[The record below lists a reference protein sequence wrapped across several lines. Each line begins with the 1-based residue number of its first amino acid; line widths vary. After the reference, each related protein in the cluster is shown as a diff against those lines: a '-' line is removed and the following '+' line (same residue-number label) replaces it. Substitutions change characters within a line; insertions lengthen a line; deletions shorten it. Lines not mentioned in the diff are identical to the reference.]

1 MYSIQA
7 VNDSQF
13 SLGSSKVHNEFL
25 AIIDTSSDYDTFVRR
40 LNNWANNKL
49 EGGVSSL
56 PQGLRL
62 KWEDTPIMEKQ
73 GWVSIWSG
81 NINDEDSIGEY
92 VDLTYDE
99 DGESVP
105 SQFFIDF
112 NIDMDDAN
120 EDTIEK
126 VFYKNGSSD
135 ISALLDGCSYEEIVI
150 SKIQKSINLKKS
162 YNAVILIYNFEYKNE
177 ISSTGAF
184 DFIATTNY
192 E

>member
-1 MYSIQA
+1 
-7 VNDSQF
+7 
-13 SLGSSKVHNEFL
+13 
-25 AIIDTSSDYDTFVRR
+25 
-40 LNNWANNKL
+40 
-49 EGGVSSL
+49 
-56 PQGLRL
+56 
-62 KWEDTPIMEKQ
+62 MEKQ
-73 GWVSIWSG
+73 GWVSIWLG

-112 NIDMDDAN
+112 NIDMDEID

-126 VFYKNGSSD
+126 AVYKNSSSD
-135 ISALLDGCSYEEIVI
+135 ISSLLDGCSYEEIVI
-150 SKIQKSINLKKS
+150 PKIQKSINLKKS
-162 YNAVILIYNFEYKNE
+162 YNAVILIYNFEYNNE

-192 E
+192 V

>member
-1 MYSIQA
+1 
-7 VNDSQF
+7 
-13 SLGSSKVHNEFL
+13 
-25 AIIDTSSDYDTFVRR
+25 
-40 LNNWANNKL
+40 
-49 EGGVSSL
+49 
-56 PQGLRL
+56 
-62 KWEDTPIMEKQ
+62 MEKQ
-73 GWVSIWSG
+73 GWVSIWLG
-81 NINDEDSIGEY
+81 NINDEDPIGEY

-112 NIDMDDAN
+112 NIDMDETD

-126 VFYKNGSSD
+126 AVYKNSSSD

-150 SKIQKSINLKKS
+150 PKIQKSINLKKS
-162 YNAVILIYNFEYKNE
+162 YNAIILIYNFEYNNE

>member
-1 MYSIQA
+1 
-7 VNDSQF
+7 
-13 SLGSSKVHNEFL
+13 
-25 AIIDTSSDYDTFVRR
+25 
-40 LNNWANNKL
+40 
-49 EGGVSSL
+49 
-56 PQGLRL
+56 
-62 KWEDTPIMEKQ
+62 MEKQ
-73 GWVSIWSG
+73 GWVSIWLG

-112 NIDMDDAN
+112 NIDMDETD

-126 VFYKNGSSD
+126 AVYKNSSSD

-150 SKIQKSINLKKS
+150 PKIQKSINLKKS

-184 DFIATTNY
+184 DFIAATNY

>member
-1 MYSIQA
+1 
-7 VNDSQF
+7 
-13 SLGSSKVHNEFL
+13 
-25 AIIDTSSDYDTFVRR
+25 
-40 LNNWANNKL
+40 
-49 EGGVSSL
+49 
-56 PQGLRL
+56 
-62 KWEDTPIMEKQ
+62 MEKQ
-73 GWVSIWSG
+73 GWVSIWLG

-112 NIDMDDAN
+112 NIDMDETD

-126 VFYKNGSSD
+126 AVYKNNSSD

-150 SKIQKSINLKKS
+150 PKIQKSINLKKS

-177 ISSTGAF
+177 ISSADAF
-184 DFIATTNY
+184 DFIAATNY

>member
-1 MYSIQA
+1 
-7 VNDSQF
+7 
-13 SLGSSKVHNEFL
+13 
-25 AIIDTSSDYDTFVRR
+25 
-40 LNNWANNKL
+40 
-49 EGGVSSL
+49 
-56 PQGLRL
+56 
-62 KWEDTPIMEKQ
+62 MEKQ
-73 GWVSIWSG
+73 GWVSVWLG

-112 NIDMDDAN
+112 KIDVDETD

-126 VFYKNGSSD
+126 EVYKNSSSD
-135 ISALLDGCSYEEIVI
+135 IAALLDGCSYEEIVI
-150 SKIQKSINLKKS
+150 PKIQKSINLKKS
-162 YNAVILIYNFEYKNE
+162 YNAVILIYNFQYQNE

-184 DFIATTNY
+184 DFITATNY

>member
-1 MYSIQA
+1 
-7 VNDSQF
+7 
-13 SLGSSKVHNEFL
+13 
-25 AIIDTSSDYDTFVRR
+25 
-40 LNNWANNKL
+40 
-49 EGGVSSL
+49 
-56 PQGLRL
+56 
-62 KWEDTPIMEKQ
+62 MEKQ
-73 GWVSIWSG
+73 GWVSIWLG
-81 NINDEDSIGEY
+81 NINDEDSIGEC

-112 NIDMDDAN
+112 NIDMDETD

-126 VFYKNGSSD
+126 AVYKNSSSD

-150 SKIQKSINLKKS
+150 PKIQKSINLKKS
-162 YNAVILIYNFEYKNE
+162 YNAVILIYNFQYKNE

-184 DFIATTNY
+184 DFIAATNY

>member
-1 MYSIQA
+1 
-7 VNDSQF
+7 
-13 SLGSSKVHNEFL
+13 
-25 AIIDTSSDYDTFVRR
+25 
-40 LNNWANNKL
+40 
-49 EGGVSSL
+49 
-56 PQGLRL
+56 
-62 KWEDTPIMEKQ
+62 MEKQ
-73 GWVSIWSG
+73 GWVSIWLG

-112 NIDMDDAN
+112 NIDMDETD

-126 VFYKNGSSD
+126 AVYKNSSSD
-135 ISALLDGCSYEEIVI
+135 ISELLDGCSYEEIVI
-150 SKIQKSINLKKS
+150 PKIQKSINLKKS

-184 DFIATTNY
+184 DFIAATNY

>member
-1 MYSIQA
+1 
-7 VNDSQF
+7 
-13 SLGSSKVHNEFL
+13 
-25 AIIDTSSDYDTFVRR
+25 
-40 LNNWANNKL
+40 
-49 EGGVSSL
+49 
-56 PQGLRL
+56 
-62 KWEDTPIMEKQ
+62 MEKQ
-73 GWVSIWSG
+73 GWVSIWLG

-99 DGESVP
+99 EGESVP

-112 NIDMDDAN
+112 NIDMDETD

-126 VFYKNGSSD
+126 AVYKNSSSD

-150 SKIQKSINLKKS
+150 PKIQKSINLKKS

-177 ISSTGAF
+177 ISSTGTF

>member
-1 MYSIQA
+1 
-7 VNDSQF
+7 
-13 SLGSSKVHNEFL
+13 
-25 AIIDTSSDYDTFVRR
+25 
-40 LNNWANNKL
+40 
-49 EGGVSSL
+49 
-56 PQGLRL
+56 
-62 KWEDTPIMEKQ
+62 MEKQ
-73 GWVSIWSG
+73 GWVSIWLG

-112 NIDMDDAN
+112 NIDMDETD

-126 VFYKNGSSD
+126 AVYKNSSSD
-135 ISALLDGCSYEEIVI
+135 ISELLDGCSYEEIVI
-150 SKIQKSINLKKS
+150 PKIQKSINLKKS
-162 YNAVILIYNFEYKNE
+162 YNEVILIYNFEYKNE

-184 DFIATTNY
+184 DFIAATNY

>member
-1 MYSIQA
+1 
-7 VNDSQF
+7 
-13 SLGSSKVHNEFL
+13 
-25 AIIDTSSDYDTFVRR
+25 
-40 LNNWANNKL
+40 
-49 EGGVSSL
+49 
-56 PQGLRL
+56 
-62 KWEDTPIMEKQ
+62 MEKQ
-73 GWVSIWSG
+73 GWVSIWLG

-112 NIDMDDAN
+112 NIDMDETD

-126 VFYKNGSSD
+126 AVYKNSSSD

-150 SKIQKSINLKKS
+150 PKIQKSINLKKS

-177 ISSTGAF
+177 ISSKGAF
-184 DFIATTNY
+184 DFIAATNY

>member
-1 MYSIQA
+1 
-7 VNDSQF
+7 
-13 SLGSSKVHNEFL
+13 
-25 AIIDTSSDYDTFVRR
+25 
-40 LNNWANNKL
+40 
-49 EGGVSSL
+49 
-56 PQGLRL
+56 
-62 KWEDTPIMEKQ
+62 MEKQ
-73 GWVSIWSG
+73 GWVSVWLG

-112 NIDMDDAN
+112 KIDVDETD

-126 VFYKNGSSD
+126 EVYKNSSSD
-135 ISALLDGCSYEEIVI
+135 IATLLDGCSYEEIVI
-150 SKIQKSINLKKS
+150 PKIQKSINLKKS
-162 YNAVILIYNFEYKNE
+162 YNAVILIYNFEYNNE

>member
-1 MYSIQA
+1 
-7 VNDSQF
+7 
-13 SLGSSKVHNEFL
+13 
-25 AIIDTSSDYDTFVRR
+25 
-40 LNNWANNKL
+40 
-49 EGGVSSL
+49 
-56 PQGLRL
+56 
-62 KWEDTPIMEKQ
+62 MEKQ
-73 GWVSIWSG
+73 GWVSIWLG
-81 NINDEDSIGEY
+81 NINNEDSIGEY

-112 NIDMDDAN
+112 NIDMDETD

-126 VFYKNGSSD
+126 AVYKNSSSD
-135 ISALLDGCSYEEIVI
+135 ISELLDGCSYEEIVI
-150 SKIQKSINLKKS
+150 PKIQKSINLKKS

-184 DFIATTNY
+184 DFIAATNY

>member
-1 MYSIQA
+1 
-7 VNDSQF
+7 
-13 SLGSSKVHNEFL
+13 
-25 AIIDTSSDYDTFVRR
+25 
-40 LNNWANNKL
+40 
-49 EGGVSSL
+49 
-56 PQGLRL
+56 
-62 KWEDTPIMEKQ
+62 MEKQ
-73 GWVSIWSG
+73 GWVSIWLG

-112 NIDMDDAN
+112 NIDMDETD

-126 VFYKNGSSD
+126 AVYKNSSSD

-150 SKIQKSINLKKS
+150 PKIKKSINLKKS
-162 YNAVILIYNFEYKNE
+162 YNAVILIYNFEYNNE

-184 DFIATTNY
+184 DFIAATNY

>member
-1 MYSIQA
+1 
-7 VNDSQF
+7 
-13 SLGSSKVHNEFL
+13 
-25 AIIDTSSDYDTFVRR
+25 
-40 LNNWANNKL
+40 
-49 EGGVSSL
+49 
-56 PQGLRL
+56 
-62 KWEDTPIMEKQ
+62 MEKQ
-73 GWVSIWSG
+73 GWVSIWLG
-81 NINDEDSIGEY
+81 NISDEDSISEY

-112 NIDMDDAN
+112 NIDMDETD

-126 VFYKNGSSD
+126 AVYKNSSSD

-150 SKIQKSINLKKS
+150 PKIQKSINLKKS

-177 ISSTGAF
+177 INSTGAF